1 MLALVYN
8 RPSMSCDTIQ
18 STVDRLVPLWYWL
31 VSEYGPFEAPRSL
44 GALLSAHSTT
54 AESRKR
60 KMVYSQGGWVVTQH
74 ADHRYVGDRTT
85 AAAETSLAVLTASMS
100 APFVQIFLTPFSVT
114 KLGAH
119 FITTAFLN
127 VAGTKVTPRIRRSI

>member
-1 MLALVYN
+1 VTHVG
-8 RPSMSCDTIQ
+8 R
-18 STVDRLVPLWYWL
+18 TVDHLVPLWYWL

-54 AESRKR
+54 AESRKN
-60 KMVYSQGGWVVTQH
+60 GGLFSRGLQLLEGEEMNLLGSHTQH